1 MPQRRQIH
9 RDSSTPIVGQCQE
22 LEKSYFRLTTEVD
35 PAKVRPEPVLK
46 EAFCRLKKI
55 WKESDRREYVLDQL
69 KAIRQ
74 DLVVQGISDE
84 FTVKVYEYNIKRAI
98 LCKNLSELN
107 QVTFTSFL
115 HHSVKQCSRNCT
127 RMCPVSTE
135 SPFSH
140 ITFCMMQL

>member
-1 MPQRRQIH
+1 M
-9 RDSSTPIVGQCQE
+9 
-22 LEKSYFRLTTEVD
+22 EKSYFRLTTEVD

-46 EAFCRLKKI
+46 EAFYRLKKI

-98 LCKNLSELN
+98 LCRNLNELN
-107 QVTFTSFL
+107 QVTLVCVL
-115 HHSVKQCSRNCT
+115 HHSVKQCSQNCIRIYLANT
-127 RMCPVSTE
+127 K

-140 ITFCMMQL
+140 TIFCMMQL